1 MTKFKFV
8 ETKIM
13 KNKKRARY
21 MAFGMTFGMLAGS
34 VAMSILTIFGL
45 IAWGGLAIGLGTII
59 GMLVGLLLAKE

>member
-1 MTKFKFV
+1 
-8 ETKIM
+8 M
-13 KNKKRARY
+13 KNKKRTRY